1 MKSKYELWLIEEL
14 HKIENFQYEDI
25 QNLHQYPL
33 VTSKQVLRVLIEN
46 ACLGQNYAPIELG
59 RKKINE
65 INKEWLGQYFLEV
78 AETCIDFSDEWEY
91 RRLVELVDFSV
102 TELKDKVFELGVD
115 SDNEEIRELVEEF
128 QNLGEGFENEK
139 LTR

>member
-1 MKSKYELWLIEEL
+1 MQSKYELWVIEEL
-14 HKIENFQYEDI
+14 HKIGNFQYEDI

-33 VTSKQVLRVLIEN
+33 ATSKQVLIDLIEN

-59 RKKINE
+59 QKKINE
-65 INKEWLGQYFLEV
+65 INKEWLEQYFLEV
-78 AETCIDFSDEWEY
+78 AEACIDFSDEWEY
-91 RRLVELVDFSV
+91 RRLVELVASV
-102 TELKDKVFELGVD
+102 IPELKEKVLELEVD

-139 LTR
+139 LTK